1 MFGIME
7 RQLDNVTL
15 LPIIGARLPAYTTE
29 GLFLLDAGGK
39 AIDFIIDIIVVKMKS
54 RNVKRWRSIKEVF
67 IVLLM
72 IAPASTF
79 WSLVVVG
86 VLRLFFELSER
97 VAVMYIGGAIFLSL
111 SLMGVLNYKKIAIY
125 VK

>member
-1 MFGIME
+1 
-7 RQLDNVTL
+7 
-15 LPIIGARLPAYTTE
+15 
-29 GLFLLDAGGK
+29 
-39 AIDFIIDIIVVKMKS
+39 MKS
-54 RNVKRWRSIKEVF
+54 RNVKGWRSIKEVF

-72 IAPASTF
+72 IASASASAF